1 MAERLPLNPV
11 PRRLAAIF
19 ALSGAA
25 GLALEVVWLRQ
36 LGLLVG
42 HGAVA
47 MSVVVAAYLLGMLLG
62 AWQGGRLADRAPN
75 ALRLYAA
82 LEALAALSALGVTLA
97 LTRSADVAQALGPQG
112 DPLVVRGALAFA
124 ALLLPTAAMGATTP
138 ALTRHLTARGGDRG
152 TSFAGLYALN
162 TLGAAAGC
170 ALAGFVLLG
179 RVGLVRTALVAVA
192 AQLVAALSAL
202 ALSRREAVVA
212 RVDPLAVTAEI
223 PRAGLLL
230 AALSGFA
237 ALLAEALWFRVLRA
251 FVKSSTY
258 AFSLLLTV
266 YLLGVVLGGIA
277 VIRRAPPLRPWRATA
292 ALFATLAASV
302 VTSVAVLGRAGT
314 LSHWMGGSAAG
325 DADLAHV
332 ALGVAVLG
340 VPTALMGAA
349 WPRVVDAATR
359 HLAPAQ
365 TGAAVGALAAWN
377 TLGGALG
384 VLLGPLLLVPSLG
397 VLGAFGAAVLTY
409 ALAALLAARAD
420 GRATLRGDD
429 GFAPRVALL
438 SLLAFALVPGGYLRD
453 AVTRFPRAR
462 VLAVHEGRD
471 GTAAVL
477 HYDRETV
484 CGASRN
490 HCATRCSGDFGWR
503 QLIFGTVSY
512 ASTIPPARRYMRA
525 LAHLPMLSGGDA
537 VDALQIC
544 FGTGTTAAAFASH
557 PTLRSLTV
565 VDINPDVFDLARH
578 FEGAHRGVLR
588 DPRVRTRVDDGRRFL
603 ASTAAR
609 FDLIS
614 LEPPPPTAD
623 GAEVLYTAE
632 FYDAARARLRPGGV
646 VVQWIP
652 LDQQADS
659 LNRAM
664 MAAITTRFRHV
675 QLWIPARNE
684 GVVLASDRPLDES
697 RWSARW
703 RGLVAEELR
712 EAGFAGPDALRGTLV
727 LDDPA
732 VRAWV
737 GATPPMRDDLPAVA
751 FYRAARDR
759 VFHLD
764 DVLRHAGEPG
774 DRWARA
780 ERLAMRAWDRS
791 LRGDRAG
798 AQALVA
804 EARGLVPDDA
814 WWRYLATLEY
824 GCLDLDD
831 P

>member
-1 MAERLPLNPV
+1 VAERLPLNPV
-11 PRRLAAIF
+11 PHRLAALF

-82 LEALAALSALGVTLA
+82 LEALAALSALAVTLA
-97 LTRSADVAQALGPQG
+97 LTRSADIAQALGAQG
-112 DPLVVRGALAFA
+112 DPLLVRAALAFT

-162 TLGAAAGC
+162 TLGAAVGC

-179 RVGLVRTALVAVA
+179 RVGLLRTAFIAVGG
-192 AQLVAALSAL
+192 QLVAALGAL
-202 ALSRREAVVA
+202 ALSRREGDTAPLA
-212 RVDPLAVTAEI
+212 RVASAVI
-223 PRAGLLL
+223 PRAGMLL

-266 YLLGVVLGGIA
+266 YLLGVVVGGLA
-277 VIRRAPPLRPWRATA
+277 VTRRASPERPWRTTS

-302 VTSVAVLGRAGT
+302 VTSVAVIGRAGT
-314 LSHWMGGSAAG
+314 LSHWMGGTAAG
-325 DADLAHV
+325 DADLAHL

-365 TGAAVGALAAWN
+365 TGAAVGTLAAWN

-397 VLGAFGAAVLTY
+397 VLGAFGAVVLTY
-409 ALAALLAARAD
+409 ALAALTAARAD

-429 GFAPRVALL
+429 GFALRVALL
-438 SLLAFALVPGGYLRD
+438 SLLAFAMVPRAYLRD
-453 AVTRFPRAR
+453 AVTQFPRAR

-525 LAHLPMLSGGDA
+525 LAHLPMLSGPDA

-565 VDINPDVFDLARH
+565 VDINPDVFELARH
-578 FEGAHRGVLR
+578 FERDHRGVLR
-588 DPRVRTRVDDGRRFL
+588 DPRVRPRVDDGRRFL
-603 ASTAAR
+603 ASTSAR
-609 FDLIS
+609 FDVIS

-623 GAEVLYTAE
+623 GAEALYTAE

-675 QLWIPARNE
+675 ALWIPARNE
-684 GVVLASDRPLDES
+684 GVVLASDHPLDAS

-712 EAGFAGPDALRGTLV
+712 EAGFVSPDALRGTLV
-727 LDDPA
+727 LDDRA

-737 GATPPMRDDLPAVA
+737 GGTPPMTDDLPAVS

-759 VFHLD
+759 VFRVD
-764 DVLRHAGEPG
+764 DVLRHAGAPG

-780 ERLAMRAWDRS
+780 EQLGMRAWDAS
-791 LRGDRAG
+791 LQGDRAG
-798 AQALVA
+798 AQGRVA
-804 EARGLVPDDA
+804 EARGLVAEDT